1 MDNGILLGMKNSPVL
16 FFRILFLVFEIANS
30 IAVMSVFSKVL
41 FFASFSFKTSKN
53 DF

>member
-1 MDNGILLGMKNSPVL
+1 MKNSPVL
-16 FFRILFLVFEIANS
+16 FLIKLVLVFPIAFS
-30 IAVMSVFSKVL
+30 IAEMSVFSKVL